1 MSHSN
6 VFQLLTFKVF
16 ESLISAHM
24 NKVLGL
30 ESLMCDV
37 ERPPGFMAGGQG
49 MRRAW
54 SDVTE

>member
-24 NKVLGL
+24 NKALGL
-30 ESLMCDV
+30 ESLMCNV